1 MDILEGR
8 AKDVQ
13 PIRVAISDKM
23 TVDAAF
29 SEAWPVL
36 DESPV
41 SVSNAARNIRFYKRH
56 TSLIPLSFK
65 VNFEGPENI
74 IDVCQFSC
82 ISPSA
87 LFHCIAR
94 V

>member
-1 MDILEGR
+1 M
-8 AKDVQ
+8 A
-13 PIRVAISDKM
+13 
-23 TVDAAF
+23 VDAAF
-29 SEAWPVL
+29 SEVWPVI

-41 SVSNAARNIRFYKRH
+41 SVSNAARNIRFYERH

-65 VNFEGPENI
+65 VKVEGPENI
-74 IDVCQFSC
+74 IDAYQFSC
-82 ISPSA
+82 IPPPA